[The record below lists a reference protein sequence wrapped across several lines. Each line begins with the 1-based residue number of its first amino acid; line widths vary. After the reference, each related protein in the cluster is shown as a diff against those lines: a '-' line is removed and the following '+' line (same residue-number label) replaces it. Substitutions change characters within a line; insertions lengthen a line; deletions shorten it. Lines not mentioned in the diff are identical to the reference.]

1 MLRIVGLV
9 LASLSLT
16 ASAGA
21 IAEDAPRGRLVVTG
35 QGLASASAEQAKM
48 YVVVTSICYDTA
60 RAAKNANAVL
70 ANRMVKL
77 LQGFVT
83 TTEDTVT
90 ATGGSLERQT
100 ETIWVDG
107 QQKTICERKWR
118 TTNTLVLLVHKFDTL
133 PDIQDSVI
141 AAIEAAG
148 ELDPQ
153 KKAQTYAEASQ
164 PFFGVK
170 AATDA
175 RLRREA
181 QVAAY
186 DDAKAQFNAFA
197 SRCPF
202 QDVHLTVIAP
212 PTYRVERPSAEAME
226 ENATT
231 DTETPII
238 PDQIRV
244 SAQWQFEWSYIAPS
258 TCPR

>member
-9 LASLSLT
+9 LASLSLN

-21 IAEDAPRGRLVVTG
+21 VVEDVPRGRLAVTG

-60 RAAKNANAVL
+60 RAAKNANAML

-77 LQGFVT
+77 LQGYVT

-107 QQKTICERKWR
+107 EQKTICERKWR
-118 TTNTLVLLVHKFDTL
+118 TSNTLVLLVHKFDTL

-164 PFFGVK
+164 PFFSVK

-212 PTYRVERPSAEAME
+212 PTYKVERPSAEAME
-226 ENATT
+226 EASSEL
-231 DTETPII
+231 ETPII